1 MTHLVILDIH
11 WLSLTKDE
19 ILENY
24 KSDYKSFGIK
34 TEYENDNLLSGNL
47 DLHMSVLKTLN
58 RTQSYLSTQQNCFHQ
73 LV

>member
-47 DLHMSVLKTLN
+47 DYTCL
-58 RTQSYLSTQQNCFHQ
+58 Y
-73 LV
+73 